1 MEAVSFDNLSTQNL
15 LPQVEADG
23 PGKKKA
29 AKEKAESS
37 INIGKALQKEKDK
50 QVEEAKVHLLQRAAA
65 KEEYEMEVKRAMITR
80 MELLKSKHKL
90 TGPAWKIPSVKED
103 LVVVQ
108 SACKAFE
115 DQASIIK
122 GEDLLTSLF
131 AGIAKA

>member
-50 QVEEAKVHLLQRAAA
+50 QVEEAKVRVSCTFNHIPDAFVRAANKA
-65 KEEYEMEVKRAMITR
+65 K
-80 MELLKSKHKL
+80 
-90 TGPAWKIPSVKED
+90 
-103 LVVVQ
+103 
-108 SACKAFE
+108 
-115 DQASIIK
+115 
-122 GEDLLTSLF
+122 
-131 AGIAKA
+131 